1 MVGTQMIG
9 IGVIGGIVAVIS
21 WIYFFPVKRL
31 GGLRVPKS
39 IEILGR
45 DTIINAN
52 SKGLDLN

>member
-1 MVGTQMIG
+1 MIG
-9 IGVIGGIVAVIS
+9 IGVIGGTVAAIS

-39 IEILGR
+39 IEVLGR